1 MHRANPFRRP
11 LDVPPTLP
19 SLPIMNATRDFR
31 IAIAD
36 DHPVIRYAVISALT
50 GIPGFIVDAAVK
62 SGKELLQLLSE
73 GTWDLIIT
81 DLTMGTAQ
89 DDIDGLDL
97 IARLRKRYP
106 DIPVVV
112 FTMLASDDV
121 LIRVSRSGVAGIVDK
136 REGIE
141 EFCIAAREVMQHRRP
156 YFSAKIRARLHRP
169 DGNETNGG
177 KSVLTKKEMNV
188 IRLFASGASLT
199 EIARQ
204 VNRSVSTVATQ
215 KSTAMKK
222 LHLETNADLVK
233 YSQVN
238 GLV

>member
-1 MHRANPFRRP
+1 
-11 LDVPPTLP
+11 
-19 SLPIMNATRDFR
+19 MNATRDFR

-36 DHPVIRYAVISALT
+36 DHPVIRHAVISALT

-121 LIRVSRSGVAGIVDK
+121 LTRVSRSGVAGIVDK

-156 YFSAKIRARLHRP
+156 YFSAKIRARLHRS
-169 DGNETNGG
+169 DGNKKDGG
-177 KSVLTKKEMNV
+177 KAALTKKEINV

-238 GLV
+238 GLI

>member
-1 MHRANPFRRP
+1 
-11 LDVPPTLP
+11 
-19 SLPIMNATRDFR
+19 MNATRDFR

-36 DHPVIRYAVISALT
+36 DHPVIRHAVISALT

-121 LIRVSRSGVAGIVDK
+121 LTRVSRSGVAGIVDK
-136 REGIE
+136 REGIA

-156 YFSAKIRARLHRP
+156 YFSAKIRARLHRS
-169 DGNETNGG
+169 DGNKKDGG
-177 KSVLTKKEMNV
+177 KAALTKKEINV

-204 VNRSVSTVATQ
+204 VNLSVSTVATQ